1 MSTTSPE
8 GLQICEECDTVHR
21 RRAMT
26 RGDVSY
32 CARCG
37 ATLEH
42 FESLNSN
49 TMLALVLT
57 ALFVFIQ
64 ANVWPIVTLGL
75 NGRTSSTTL
84 WGAILIIWQEQ
95 AQVVAVI
102 AAITLFFLPLVKMLS
117 IGWLLWFARQ
127 RRCAPGFVPI
137 MVTLHYVGP
146 WTMSEV
152 FMLGALVAIVKAKV
166 YFDVIA
172 DPGIY
177 AYAVLTVLI
186 TIFAKVDMR
195 ELWEMYMTSLG
206 DTSPAATDPADVV
219 SVSPSP

>member
-8 GLQICEECDTVHR
+8 ALQICEECDTVHR
-21 RRAMT
+21 RRLMSH
-26 RGDVSY
+26 GDVAQ

-42 FESLNSN
+42 HHSLNPN

-57 ALFVFIQ
+57 AMLVFIQ

-75 NGRTSSTTL
+75 SGRYSSTTL
-84 WGAILIIWQEQ
+84 WGAIIAMWQEQ
-95 AQVVAVI
+95 AQVIAVI
-102 AAITLFFLPLVKMLS
+102 AAITLFFFPLIKMLS

-127 RRCAPGFVPI
+127 QRCAPGFVPI

-152 FMLGALVAIVKAKV
+152 FVLGALVAVVKAKL
-166 YFDVIA
+166 YFAVVA

-195 ELWEMYMTSLG
+195 ELWDMRMKSSG
-206 DTSPAATDPADVV
+206 KPDPREVV
-219 SVSPSP
+219 AVSPPA